1 MNAEHAD
8 LEARFA
14 APAERG
20 LPPGRH
26 ELHREILMNHMLTE
40 SGQGDQAPARHRRP
54 RRRILAIGGTAG
66 LGIAAAAVAVTL
78 IATST
83 ARPPAAPPR
92 PVAGGPTAAHTTTPA
107 PTPTTPTVSSPLVL
121 LADNITASAHK
132 QPGDATLVF
141 RTASFTDGQ
150 AGGTSVDLYTDSG
163 PYYWALTESGLPAQ
177 IAAHHDLAD
186 GLFARE
192 IAAAKY
198 AVHGDLATARE
209 RMIYAADPADAG
221 KSPAAQMSPRLLK
234 LKAQMLGVKAAPGQP
249 LAAAYDK
256 ASNDDEIWGNILDA
270 LVAGS
275 GNPQVRAGV
284 LRLISTV
291 SGVVVTHGTLD
302 GQPTLVVGDVTPGF
316 NGQGRFEGA
325 MTLNA
330 STGVPLKYT
339 NGAVGK
345 TPDSTTTYKV
355 SRVTVADIAAG
366 KF

>member
-1 MNAEHAD
+1 MLMNAEHAD

-14 APAERG
+14 APRDRG

-40 SGQGDQAPARHRRP
+40 SGQAPATHRRP
-54 RRRILAIGGTAG
+54 RRRMLAIGGTAG

-78 IATST
+78 IVTSMS
-83 ARPPAAPPR
+83 RPPAASR
-92 PVAGGPTAAHTTTPA
+92 PLAGGPTASHATTTRPA
-107 PTPTTPTVSSPLVL
+107 VSSPLVL
-121 LADNITASAHK
+121 LADNITASANK

-141 RTASFTDGQ
+141 RSTTFTDGQ
-150 AGGTSVDLYTDSG
+150 APGSGFDLYTDSG
-163 PYYWALTESGLPAQ
+163 PYYWARTKSGLAGQ
-177 IAAHHDLAD
+177 ITAHHDLAD
-186 GLFARE
+186 GLFTRE
-192 IAAAKY
+192 IAAAEY

-209 RMIYAADPADAG
+209 RMADAPDPANAG
-221 KSPAAQMSPRLLK
+221 KSPSAQMSPTLLK
-234 LKAQMLGVKAAPGQP
+234 VKAEMLGVKAAPGQS

-256 ASNDDEIWGNILDA
+256 AFTDSWVWGDATDA
-270 LVAGS
+270 LEAGA

-284 LRLISTV
+284 LRLLSTV

-302 GQPTLVVGDVTPGF
+302 GQPTLVVGDVTSSL
-316 NGQGRFEGA
+316 NGQGSSEAA

-330 STGVPLKYT
+330 STGIPLEYT
-339 NGAVGK
+339 DGPVGQ
-345 TPDSTTTYKV
+345 TPDSTTTYQV

>member
-1 MNAEHAD
+1 MMVDEIELVARLKDVQPLRPEAD
-8 LEARFA
+8 EQAMA
-14 APAERG
+14 ALRAA
-20 LPPGRH
+20 
-26 ELHREILMNHMLTE
+26 MAV
-40 SGQGDQAPARHRRP
+40 SGQARSAPARHRRP

-92 PVAGGPTAAHTTTPA
+92 PVAGGPTASHA
-107 PTPTTPTVSSPLVL
+107 TTPTVSSPLVL

-141 RTASFTDGQ
+141 RTTTFTDGQ
-150 AGGTSVDLYTDSG
+150 AGGSGFDLYTDSG
-163 PYYWALTESGLPAQ
+163 PYYWALTKSGLAGQ
-177 IAAHHDLAD
+177 VTAHHDLAD
-186 GLFARE
+186 GLFTRE

-198 AVHGDLATARE
+198 AVNGDLATARE
-209 RMIYAADPADAG
+209 RMAYAPAPANAG
-221 KSPAAQMSPRLLK
+221 TSPSAQMSPRLLK
-234 LKAQMLGVKAAPGQP
+234 VKAELEGVKAAPGQS

-256 ASNDDEIWGNILDA
+256 SWIDNWVWSDATDA
-270 LVAGS
+270 LEAGA

-284 LRLISTV
+284 LRLLSTV

-302 GQPTLVVGDVTPGF
+302 GQPTLVVGDVTPGL
-316 NGQGRFEGA
+316 NGQGRSEGV

-339 NGAVGK
+339 DGAVGK
-345 TPDSTTTYKV
+345 TPYSTTTYKV

>member
-8 LEARFA
+8 LDARFA
-14 APAERG
+14 APAERD

-26 ELHREILMNHMLTE
+26 KLHREILMNHMLTE
-40 SGQGDQAPARHRRP
+40 SGQAPVG
-54 RRRILAIGGTAG
+54 RRRTRRRTLAIGGTAG

-78 IATST
+78 IATSA

-92 PVAGGPTAAHTTTPA
+92 PVAGGPTAS
-107 PTPTTPTVSSPLVL
+107 PTPTTPAVSSPLVL
-121 LADNITASAHK
+121 LADNITASANK

-150 AGGTSVDLYTDSG
+150 AGGTSVDLYTDAG

-177 IAAHHDLAD
+177 IAAHHNLAD

-209 RMIYAADPADAG
+209 RMVYAADPADAG
-221 KSPAAQMSPRLLK
+221 KSPAAQMSPGLLK
-234 LKAQMLGVKAAPGQP
+234 LKAQLLGVQAAPGQS

-256 ASNDDEIWGNILDA
+256 ASDDDEIWGNVLDA

-275 GNPQVRAGV
+275 GDPQVRAGV
-284 LRLISTV
+284 LRLLSTV

-302 GQPTLVVGDVTPGF
+302 GQPTLVVGDMTPGS
-316 NGQGRFEGA
+316 NGNGTYEGA
-325 MTLNA
+325 LTLNA
-330 STGVPLKYT
+330 STGVPLEYT
-339 NGAVGK
+339 EGAVGK
-345 TPDSTTTYKV
+345 APESTTTYKV

-366 KF
+366 RF

>member
-40 SGQGDQAPARHRRP
+40 SGQNGTVPARHRRP
-54 RRRILAIGGTAG
+54 RRRMLAIGGTAG

-83 ARPPAAPPR
+83 ARPPAAPSR
-92 PVAGGPTAAHTTTPA
+92 PVAGGGAQSHVTTPS
-107 PTPTTPTVSSPLVL
+107 TPAVSSPLVL
-121 LADNITASAHK
+121 LADNITAGAHK

-141 RTASFTDGQ
+141 RTTTFTDGQ
-150 AGGTSVDLYTDSG
+150 APGSGFDLYTDSG
-163 PYYWALTESGLPAQ
+163 PYYWALTKSGLAGQ
-177 IAAHHDLAD
+177 VAEHHNLAD
-186 GLFARE
+186 GLFTRE

-209 RMIYAADPADAG
+209 RMASAPDPANAG
-221 KSPAAQMSPRLLK
+221 KLPSAQMSPKLLQV
-234 LKAQMLGVKAAPGQP
+234 KAEIEGVKAAPGQS

-256 ASNDDEIWGNILDA
+256 AWIDNWVWSDATDA
-270 LVAGS
+270 LEAGA

-291 SGVVVTHGTLD
+291 SGVVVTHGTLN
-302 GQPTLVVGDVTPGF
+302 GQPTLVVGDVTPSL
-316 NGQGRFEGA
+316 NGQGTSEGA
-325 MTLNA
+325 MTLDAN
-330 STGVPLKYT
+330 TGVPLKYT
-339 NGAVGK
+339 DGPVGK
-345 TPDSTTTYKV
+345 TPDSTTSYQV
-355 SRVTVADIAAG
+355 SRVTLADIAAG

>member
-1 MNAEHAD
+1 VNAEHPD

-40 SGQGDQAPARHRRP
+40 GGQAGPAPARHRRP
-54 RRRILAIGGTAG
+54 RRRVLAIGGTAG

-78 IATST
+78 IATP
-83 ARPPAAPPR
+83 AAQPPAAPPR
-92 PVAGGPTAAHTTTPA
+92 PVAGGTTASHSA
-107 PTPTTPTVSSPLVL
+107 TPTTPAASSPLVL
-121 LADNITASAHK
+121 LADTITATAKK

-141 RTASFTDGQ
+141 RSTTFTDGQ
-150 AGGTSVDLYTDSG
+150 APGSGFDLYTDSG
-163 PYYWALTESGLPAQ
+163 PYYWAPTESGLPAQ
-177 IAAHHDLAD
+177 IAAHHNLGG
-186 GLFARE
+186 GLFTRE
-192 IAAAKY
+192 IAAAEY

-209 RMIYAADPADAG
+209 RMAYAPNPAGAG
-221 KSPAAQMSPRLLK
+221 KSPAAGMSPILLK
-234 LKAQMLGVKAAPGQP
+234 VNAQMLGVKAAPGQS

-256 ASNDDEIWGNILDA
+256 AYIDSWVWSDATDA
-270 LVAGS
+270 LEAGA

-284 LRLISTV
+284 LRLLSTV

-302 GQPTLVVGDVTPGF
+302 GQPTLVVGDVIPDF
-316 NGQGRFEGA
+316 NGNGTTEAA

-330 STGVPLKYT
+330 STGIPLKYT
-339 NGAVGK
+339 DGAIGERPV
-345 TPDSTTTYKV
+345 TTTTYKV
-355 SRVTVADIAAG
+355 SRVTIADIAAG

>member
-54 RRRILAIGGTAG
+54 RRRMLAIGGTAG

-92 PVAGGPTAAHTTTPA
+92 PVAGGPTASHSA
-107 PTPTTPTVSSPLVL
+107 TPTTPAVSSPLVL
-121 LADNITASAHK
+121 LADTITASAHK

-141 RTASFTDGQ
+141 RSTTFTDGQ
-150 AGGTSVDLYTDSG
+150 APGSGFDLYTDSG
-163 PYYWALTESGLPAQ
+163 PYYWAPTESGLPAQ
-177 IAAHHDLAD
+177 IAAHHNLGD
-186 GLFARE
+186 GLFTRE

-198 AVHGDLATARE
+198 AVNGDLATARE
-209 RMIYAADPADAG
+209 RMAYAPAPANAG
-221 KSPAAQMSPRLLK
+221 KSPSARMSPMLLK
-234 LKAQMLGVKAAPGQP
+234 VKAELEGVKAAPGQS

-256 ASNDDEIWGNILDA
+256 AWIDNWVWSDATDA
-270 LVAGS
+270 LEAGA

-302 GQPTLVVGDVTPGF
+302 GQPTLVVGDVTPSL
-316 NGQGRFEGA
+316 NGQGRSEGA

-339 NGAVGK
+339 DGTVGK

>member
-14 APAERG
+14 APSDRG

-40 SGQGDQAPARHRRP
+40 SGQAPTRHRNP
-54 RRRILAIGGTAG
+54 RRRMLAIGGTAG

-83 ARPPAAPPR
+83 SRPPAAPPR
-92 PVAGGPTAAHTTTPA
+92 PLAGGPTASHSA
-107 PTPTTPTVSSPLVL
+107 TPTTPTVSSPLVL
-121 LADNITASAHK
+121 LADTISAGAQK

-141 RTASFTDGQ
+141 RTTTFTNGQ
-150 AGGTSVDLYTDSG
+150 GGSGFDLYTDSG
-163 PYYWALTESGLPAQ
+163 PYYWAPAESGLPAQ
-177 IAAHHDLAD
+177 ITAHHNLGD
-186 GLFARE
+186 GLFTRE
-192 IAAAKY
+192 IAAAEY

-209 RMIYAADPADAG
+209 RMANAPDPANAG
-221 KSPAAQMSPRLLK
+221 KSPAAQLSPMLLK
-234 LKAQMLGVKAAPGQP
+234 VKAQLLGVQAAPGQS

-256 ASNDDEIWGNILDA
+256 AYIDSWVWNDATDA
-270 LVAGS
+270 LEAGA
-275 GNPQVRAGV
+275 GNSQVRAGV
-284 LRLISTV
+284 LRLLSTV

-302 GQPTLVVGDVTPGF
+302 GQPTLVVGDVTASF
-316 NGQGRFEGA
+316 NGHGRSEA
-325 MTLNA
+325 VMTLNA

-339 NGAVGK
+339 DGTVGK
-345 TPDSTTTYKV
+345 TPDTTTTYRV
-355 SRVTVADIAAG
+355 SRVTVAAIAAG